1 MTGDNLMTK
10 QDLMNL
16 TKEEMA
22 EEYTKLENRLYHLIG
37 KYAVLEA
44 RYEQA
49 VEMNK
54 MLIERENKKRIL
66 KK

>member
-1 MTGDNLMTK
+1 
-10 QDLMNL
+10 MNREELNKL
-16 TKEEMA
+16 TKEEMT

>member
-1 MTGDNLMTK
+1 MTK

-16 TKEEMA
+16 SKEELV

-44 RYEQA
+44 RYEQQ
-49 VEMNK
+49 VEINN
-54 MLIERENKKRIL
+54 MLVEKETKKKIL
-66 KK
+66 KKEGE

>member
-1 MTGDNLMTK
+1 MNK

-16 TKEEMA
+16 SKGEVV

-44 RYEQA
+44 RYEQQ
-49 VEMNK
+49 VEMNN
-54 MLIERENKKRIL
+54 MLIEKDNKRRLL

>member
-1 MTGDNLMTK
+1 MNK

-16 TKEEMA
+16 SKKEMV

-44 RYEQA
+44 RYEQQ
-49 VEMNK
+49 VEMNN
-54 MLIERENKKRIL
+54 MLVEKETKKKIL
-66 KK
+66 KKEGE

>member
-1 MTGDNLMTK
+1 MNK

-16 TKEEMA
+16 SKEEVV

-44 RYEQA
+44 RYEQQ
-49 VEMNK
+49 VEMNN
-54 MLIERENKKRIL
+54 MLVEKETKKKIL
-66 KK
+66 KKEGK

>member
-1 MTGDNLMTK
+1 MNK

-16 TKEEMA
+16 SKEEVV

-44 RYEQA
+44 RYEQQ
-49 VEMNK
+49 VEINN
-54 MLIERENKKRIL
+54 MLIEKETKKKVL
-66 KK
+66 KKEGK

>member
-1 MTGDNLMTK
+1 MNK

-16 TKEEMA
+16 SKEEVV

-44 RYEQA
+44 RYEQQI
-49 VEMNK
+49 EMNN
-54 MLIERENKKRIL
+54 MLVEKEIKKKIL
-66 KK
+66 KKEGE